1 MLAALVIDL
10 PGPPDLDDLSQ
21 AEKFAAIQRLGRAGW
36 RSPKSAAAWLG
47 LPKSEV
53 YGLLEGGQIWA
64 WKRGKRW
71 MVPVVELRRYM
82 ANEYMLREC
91 E

>member
-1 MLAALVIDL
+1 MPAALVIDL
-10 PGPPDLDDLSQ
+10 PGPPDLDGLSQ
-21 AEKFAAIQRLGRAGW
+21 SDTLAVIQSLGRAGW
-36 RSPKSAAAWLG
+36 RSTKGAAAWLG

-53 YGLLEGGQIWA
+53 YGLLECGQIWA
-64 WKRGKRW
+64 WKRGRRW

-82 ANEYMLREC
+82 ANQYMLREC